1 MNSLRVLLLGA
12 SGGIGSCVGR
22 LAAERGHDVT
32 ALVRPHTPYDPPPG
46 VDLVRG
52 EVLESETLDGLLPG
66 HEVVVSCL
74 GLKRTWKSPYAR
86 LLSPPDLVATV
97 TRSPRWSLPCMHAE
111 CRARYWSAPAAVG
124 SSRARTSWL
133 VRRLIDAGNL
143 GVAYA
148 DLARAE
154 VYLADSGLDYLTVRP
169 VTLTNGRPTGR
180 GGLVA
185 RYGILSTVWRA
196 DVAAWIVDALEESE
210 RFVPKDVMIGTNR

>member
-1 MNSLRVLLLGA
+1 MRVLLLGA

-32 ALVRPHTPYDPPPG
+32 ALVRPNTPYDSPPG

-97 TRSPRWSLPCMHAE
+97 TRSLVIAMHAHGVP
-111 CRARYWSAPAAVG
+111 RLILVSAGGVG
-124 SSRARTSWL
+124 SSRARTSWF

-154 VYLADSGLDYLTVRP
+154 VYLADSGLDYLTIRP

-185 RYGILSTVWRA
+185 RYGILSTVRRA
-196 DVAAWIVDALEESE
+196 DVAAWIVDALEQSE
-210 RFVPKDVMIGTNR
+210 RFVPKNVMIGTNR

>member
-32 ALVRPHTPYDPPPG
+32 ALIRPHTPYDPPPG

-52 EVLESETLDGLLPG
+52 EVLQSKTLDGLLPG
-66 HEVVVSCL
+66 REVVVSCL

-97 TRSPRWSLPCMHAE
+97 TRSLVIAMHA
-111 CRARYWSAPAAVG
+111 RGVPRLILVSAGVVG

-154 VYLADSGLDYLTVRP
+154 VYLADSGLDYLMVRP

-185 RYGILSTVWRA
+185 RYGILSTVRRA
-196 DVAAWIVDALEESE
+196 DVAAWIVDALEQSE
-210 RFVPKDVMIGTNR
+210 PFVPKDVMIGTNR

>member
-97 TRSPRWSLPCMHAE
+97 TRSLIIAMHA
-111 CRARYWSAPAAVG
+111 RGVPRLILVSAGGVG

>member
-1 MNSLRVLLLGA
+1 MRVLLLGA

-52 EVLESETLDGLLPG
+52 EVLESETLYGLLPG
-66 HEVVVSCL
+66 YEVVVSCL
-74 GLKRTWKSPYAR
+74 GVKRTWKSPYAR
-86 LLSPPDLVATV
+86 LLSPADLVATV
-97 TRSPRWSLPCMHAE
+97 TRSLIIAMHA
-111 CRARYWSAPAAVG
+111 RGVPRLILVSAGGVG
-124 SSRARTSWL
+124 SSRARTSWF

-169 VTLTNGRPTGR
+169 VTLTSRRPTGR
-180 GGLVA
+180 GGVVA
-185 RYGILSTVWRA
+185 RYGILSTVRRA
-196 DVAAWIVDALEESE
+196 DVAAWIVDALEQSE
-210 RFVPKDVMIGTNR
+210 PFVPKDVMIGTNR